1 MIQQNLSSETNI
13 KLPFSFI
20 FFSLLALIISQII
33 LLGDGKLMVQG
44 SFENP
49 AIWSAAHF
57 LILGWAL
64 MIAMGAMYQLV
75 PVAFLTKIWNERFGF
90 VQFFTMAIGVISF
103 AAMLYWSPQKAFIP
117 GIIALIG
124 ILMFLLQMF
133 MTLKKQAKPTILTAF
148 VGSALVSLLVT
159 IFLGLNLIYFFKT
172 GMGGES
178 HEAIFKSHMLMGI
191 TGWFTLLIFGFSY
204 KMVPMF
210 SLSHGFSMI
219 QARYVYGFYVSGLL
233 VTLAAL
239 FSGSP
244 ILLKLGFFLMLL
256 GFTTFS
262 WHVKIILKK
271 RLKKKLDK
279 PFRFS
284 IAAIG
289 FGNVIHLLAFLLL
302 WTNYVSDFLGPLI
315 YAYLMLW
322 IVLSILGYLYK
333 IVPFLWWT
341 HKYSS
346 NIGKKSV
353 PTLKEMINEK
363 TILPLFG
370 VFIGSAILVFF
381 ALSLKLS
388 LLFTIGQIIIA
399 VVFITMALNIIS
411 VIKK

>member
-20 FFSLLALIISQII
+20 FFSLVALIFAQII
-33 LLGDGKLMVQG
+33 LLVDGKLMVQG
-44 SFENP
+44 SFETP

-75 PVAFLTKIWNERFGF
+75 PVAFLTKIWNEKFGF

-103 AAMLYWSPQKAFIP
+103 AATLYFSPKNALIP
-117 GIIALIG
+117 GIITLIG

-133 MTLKKQAKPTILTAF
+133 MTLKKQAKATILTAF
-148 VGSALVSLLVT
+148 VGSALASLFVT

-172 GMGGES
+172 GMGGEN
-178 HEAIFKSHMLMGI
+178 HETIFKSHVLMGV

-204 KMVPMF
+204 KLVPMF

-233 VTLAAL
+233 ITLAGL
-239 FSGSP
+239 FSGSSL
-244 ILLKLGFFLMLL
+244 LLKFGFFFMLL

-262 WHVKIILKK
+262 WHVRTILKK
-271 RLKKKLDK
+271 RLRKKLDK

-284 IAAIG
+284 IVAIG
-289 FGNVIHLLAFLLL
+289 FGNSIHLLAFVLL
-302 WTNYVSDFLGPLI
+302 WTNYFADFISPLI

-322 IVLSILGYLYK
+322 IVLTILGYLYK

-341 HKYSS
+341 HKYSGE
-346 NIGKKSV
+346 IGKKSV
-353 PTLKEMINEK
+353 PTLKEMINDK
-363 TILPLFG
+363 VILPLFG
-370 VFIGSAILVFF
+370 LFIGSAILVF
-381 ALSLKLS
+381 LSIILKLS
-388 LLFTIGQIIIA
+388 LLFTIGQTILA
-399 VVFITMALNIIS
+399 LVFITMALNIIS
-411 VIKK
+411 VVKK